1 MGFCSQLISRLTF
14 LTEVITAHYKLQQ
27 TSTMY
32 ARTYNNFRRVTIEAA
47 DCEINTQ
54 NIRGDLL
61 ITVEPKDELYNH
73 NNASTDGRAQQTLT
87 QPLPNN
93 LLNVNAIAQALQS
106 NGIPVDTDPQP
117 TTSFDT
123 VSPTRED
130 PIHDPNSPLSPD
142 QTAEAAPPRQIP
154 LEPKTMKDEETQTYV
169 PGFRHIT
176 EFIFSAEFQHNLA
189 NCHYDFEENAYNQI
203 RQQPLKQRDWFLH
216 VLNRFPGLIAD
227 NGPFLGGVVRTPTIV
242 HEAPQLNEDLATSL
256 QPPAQASPRDQSP
269 SPRTPTVV
277 RPKPIAH
284 CSRAPQS
291 QQPSLKNKA
300 QRKQTPPAVE
310 EPNLSDTSTIAYTN
324 SPQTDPD
331 IVMMDRPLTPGGSTT
346 VYDNKRGS
354 QHFTVTRT
362 SDFDQVTAQAD
373 IHKQAKRRKRER
385 QERQ

>member
-1 MGFCSQLISRLTF
+1 MGFCSQLILRLTF

-54 NIRGDLL
+54 NVRGDLL

-73 NNASTDGRAQQTLT
+73 NNASTNGRAQQTLT

-93 LLNVNAIAQALQS
+93 LLNLAQALQS
-106 NGIPVDTDPQP
+106 NGIQVDTDPQP

-123 VSPTRED
+123 VSPARED

-142 QTAEAAPPRQIP
+142 ETAEAAPPRQIP

-176 EFIFSAEFQHNLA
+176 EFIFSAEFQHNLD
-189 NCHYDFEENAYNQI
+189 NCHYDFDEKAYNQI

-227 NGPFLGGVVRTPTIV
+227 NGPFFGSVVRTPTIMV
-242 HEAPQLNEDLATSL
+242 HEPPSLNEDLATSL
-256 QPPAQASPRDQSP
+256 QPPPQASPRDQSP
-269 SPRTPTVV
+269 SHRTSTVV
-277 RPKPIAH
+277 RPKPTAT

-291 QQPSLKNKA
+291 QQPSSEK
-300 QRKQTPPAVE
+300 
-310 EPNLSDTSTIAYTN
+310 
-324 SPQTDPD
+324 
-331 IVMMDRPLTPGGSTT
+331 
-346 VYDNKRGS
+346 
-354 QHFTVTRT
+354 
-362 SDFDQVTAQAD
+362 
-373 IHKQAKRRKRER
+373 
-385 QERQ
+385 

>member
-27 TSTMY
+27 ASTMY
-32 ARTYNNFRRVTIEAA
+32 ARTYNNFRRITIEAA
-47 DCEINTQ
+47 DCEVNTQ
-54 NIRGDLL
+54 NVRGDLL

-73 NNASTDGRAQQTLT
+73 TNASTAGRAQQTLT

-106 NGIPVDTDPQP
+106 NGIQVDTDPQP

-123 VSPTRED
+123 VSPARED

-142 QTAEAAPPRQIP
+142 ETAEAAPPRQIP

-176 EFIFSAEFQHNLA
+176 EFIFSAEFQHNLD
-189 NCHYDFEENAYNQI
+189 NCHYYFEENAYNQI
-203 RQQPLKQRDWFLH
+203 RQQPLRQRDWFLH

-242 HEAPQLNEDLATSL
+242 HEPPQLNGDLATSL

-269 SPRTPTVV
+269 SHRAPTVV
-277 RPKPIAH
+277 RPKPTAT
-284 CSRAPQS
+284 CSKAPQS
-291 QQPSLKNKA
+291 L
-300 QRKQTPPAVE
+300 
-310 EPNLSDTSTIAYTN
+310 N
-324 SPQTDPD
+324 S
-331 IVMMDRPLTPGGSTT
+331 IL
-346 VYDNKRGS
+346 
-354 QHFTVTRT
+354 
-362 SDFDQVTAQAD
+362 
-373 IHKQAKRRKRER
+373 
-385 QERQ
+385 